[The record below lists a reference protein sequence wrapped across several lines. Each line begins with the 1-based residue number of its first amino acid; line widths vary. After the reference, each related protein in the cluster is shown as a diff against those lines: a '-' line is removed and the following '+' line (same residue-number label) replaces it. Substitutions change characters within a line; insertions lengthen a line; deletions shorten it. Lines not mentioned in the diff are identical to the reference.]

1 LNQPYNLFF
10 TEGSVPFMGNVIP
23 GKSLSKRLSFS
34 LGLLSTVVIL
44 AVSAVVFVFL
54 SLRVTSQMEMR
65 AENTIAF
72 LVQALEMPLWALD
85 RESAAAVA
93 KATSMD
99 ANVGLLELRDSRG
112 EEWFTYDTGRRLFI
126 TREVDVLHE
135 GQFIGSIRLGLED
148 SPRQRTLWGIGFA
161 GGGIALLVILAQYCL
176 GRRILRQFL
185 HKPFTALDSLAGA
198 YARGDYAQANP
209 DVDYVEFEP
218 LVHAFV
224 GMGRTIERQMNAL
237 AESEAKY
244 RAIFDHSPVGIFRS
258 TLEGELVEGNPA
270 LGGMFGYLTREDFL
284 SAGMRVD
291 SVYADPSARGELLRR
306 LASSSGPVSMEVEFV
321 RRDGSRFDGVLTA
334 SIQQDSGGRPAFL
347 NGVIEDVSAR
357 KQVERD
363 LAKERMLIQ
372 AIFDSVPGL
381 LYLYDS
387 RGRLARWNKAHE
399 ELMGFTDE
407 EIRGRDIHDWFGGR
421 EPHASSV
428 KEAVNKVI
436 SHGSASVEAEIL
448 TKDGRAIPFYFT
460 GVSVVVEGDI
470 YLAGIGIDMTER
482 KQAEERLR
490 QSEEKFS
497 RLFKLSPDVIMLLS
511 LSEGRIVDV
520 NEAFTRLTGFSRLES
535 IGRTAHALGLYAN
548 PSMREVLR
556 RRIQTTGQIENI
568 DFSLGCKDGR
578 AIPCVLSSQLVTI
591 GEDECV
597 MAVLRDVTE
606 FKRMQE
612 LMIQSEKMISVGGI
626 AAGVA
631 HEINNP
637 LGIIMV
643 STQNLLQ
650 RTRPDFPKN
659 IEVAKKIGLDMNLL
673 DLYMQSRRIHDFVGN
688 IQDAAVRAADIIRH
702 MLDFSRRSE
711 SKRVLCDLRAVI
723 ERALH
728 LAGND
733 YDLNKNYDFR
743 KIEVVWECDTHFPSV
758 SCNETEMEQ
767 VFLNLLRN
775 AAQAMALA
783 QPEIMAPRI
792 VIRMKTKGDCV
803 AVEVEDNGPG
813 MPPEV
818 QRRAFEPF
826 FTTKP
831 PGVGTGLGLSVSYF
845 IITRSHNGQMLL
857 ESHPGRGT
865 RFIIEIPILG
875 SHKGDECIQDS

>member
-1 LNQPYNLFF
+1 
-10 TEGSVPFMGNVIP
+10 MGKVFP
-23 GKSLSKRLSFS
+23 RKSLSKRLSLS
-34 LGLLSTVVIL
+34 LGLLSTAVIL
-44 AVSAVVFVFL
+44 AVTGLVFVFL
-54 SLRVTSQMEMR
+54 FLRVTSQMETR

-72 LVQALEMPLWALD
+72 LAQALETPLWALD

-99 ANVGLLELRDSRG
+99 VNVGLLELRDSRG
-112 EEWFTYDTGRRLFI
+112 EQWFAYDTGRTLFI
-126 TREVDVLHE
+126 LREVEVVHE
-135 GQFIGSIRLGLED
+135 GQVIGFIRLGLED
-148 SPRQRTLWGIGFA
+148 SPRQRTLWGIGLA
-161 GGGIALLVILAQYCL
+161 GGGIALLVILAQYSL
-176 GRRILRQFL
+176 ARRILRHFL

-198 YARGDYAQANP
+198 YARGDYAQADP

-224 GMGRTIERQMNAL
+224 GMGRTIERQMSAL
-237 AESEAKY
+237 VESEEKF

-258 TLEGELVEGNPA
+258 TLDGELVEGNAA
-270 LGGMFGYLTREDFL
+270 LERMFGYLSREDFL
-284 SAGMRVD
+284 SRGLRAD
-291 SVYADPSARGELLRR
+291 SVYADPSVRGELLRR
-306 LASSSGPVSMEVEFV
+306 LASSIGPVSMEVEFV
-321 RRDGSRFDGVLTA
+321 RKDGSRFDGVLTA
-334 SIQQDSGGRPAFL
+334 SIQQDAEGRSAFL
-347 NGVIEDVSAR
+347 NGAVEDVSAR
-357 KQVERD
+357 KQIERD

-372 AIFDSVPGL
+372 AIFESVPGL
-381 LYLYDS
+381 LFLYDS
-387 RGRLARWNKAHE
+387 TGRLVRWNRAHE
-399 ELMGFTDE
+399 ELMGFTGD
-407 EIRGRDIHDWFGGR
+407 EIRGRDIHDWFGDR

-428 KEAVNKVI
+428 KAAVNKVI
-436 SHGSASVEAEIL
+436 RQGSASVEAEIL
-448 TKDGRAIPFYFT
+448 TKDGRAIPYYFS
-460 GVSVVVEGDI
+460 GVSVVIDGDL
-470 YLAGIGIDMTER
+470 YLAGIGIDITER

-497 RLFKLSPDVIMLLS
+497 RLFRLSPDVILLMS
-511 LSEGRIVDV
+511 MSEGRIIDV
-520 NEAFTRLTGFSRLES
+520 NEAFTRLTGFSRLEVV
-535 IGRTAHALGLYAN
+535 GRTAQALGLYAN
-548 PSMREVLR
+548 PSMREVVR
-556 RRIQTTGQIENI
+556 RRMQTTGQIENI

-578 AIPCVLSSQLVTI
+578 AIPCVLSSQLLTI
-591 GEDECV
+591 GDEECV

-637 LGIIMV
+637 LGIITV
-643 STQNLLQ
+643 SVQNLIQ

-659 IEVAKKIGLDMNLL
+659 IEVAGKIGLDMNLL
-673 DLYMQSRRIHDFVGN
+673 DSYMQERRIYDFVSN

-702 MLDFSRRSE
+702 MLDFSRHRE
-711 SKRVLCDLRAVI
+711 SKRAICDLRTVI

-733 YDLNKNYDFR
+733 YDLNKSYDFK
-743 KIEVVWECDTHFPSV
+743 KIDVVWECDAHFPSV

-775 AAQAMALA
+775 AAQAMAQA
-783 QPEIMAPRI
+783 QPVIMEPRI
-792 VIRMKTKGDCV
+792 VIRMKTKGERV
-803 AVEVEDNGPG
+803 VVEVEDNGPG

-845 IITRSHNGQMLL
+845 IVTRSHDGQMLL
-857 ESHPGRGT
+857 ESRPGRGT
-865 RFIIEIPILG
+865 RFIIELPVLL
-875 SHKGDECIQDS
+875 STQSKGDECMQDS